1 MRTNTKINV
10 WLWVL
15 LCIPCLFT
23 ACDHNVHD
31 DEDGNLSV
39 SLAWQDET
47 DHGTEVKDVKIWIFN
62 ADNGSLVEKDQF
74 AKPQDIASQN
84 FSLPKGNYRILTT
97 ANFVEPYI
105 MIEPTRAMVEPTRA
119 AGDMNMIQLGLSNPN
134 AATAHAYYGVTEI
147 TIDNEEVHYITKS
160 DMRRVLAE
168 LSIIINGVPQNTIIT
183 GKVLNVATGLL
194 ALQQNEDGTFGIATK
209 TKEEY
214 NILVNM
220 SMSDDKSITG
230 PLLLM
235 PTCYG
240 NNTTNLF
247 LTLKTPDGSIA
258 NYDINAPIM
267 KPSGKYIVNLEYDE
281 MKPYMY
287 LSSIRIDDWTEG
299 WVYHGEIFNPDN

>member
-23 ACDHNVHD
+23 ACDHNAHD
-31 DEDGNLSV
+31 DEDDGSLSV
-39 SLAWQDET
+39 SLAWQDEA

-62 ADNGSLVEKDQF
+62 ADNGSLVEEDQF
-74 AKPQDIASQN
+74 ANPQDIASQN
-84 FSLPKGNYRILTT
+84 FSLPEGNYRILTT

-105 MIEPTRAMVEPTRA
+105 MIEPTRTVE
-119 AGDMNMIQLGLSNPN
+119 DMNMVQLGLSNPN
-134 AATAHAYYGVTEI
+134 AATDHAYYGVTEI
-147 TIDNEEVHYITKS
+147 TIDNDEIHYITKS

-194 ALQQNEDGTFGIATK
+194 ALQQNEDGTFGIATE

-240 NNTTNLF
+240 NNTTNLL

>member
-31 DEDGNLSV
+31 DEDDGSLSV
-39 SLAWQDET
+39 SLAWQDEA
-47 DHGTEVKDVKIWIFN
+47 DQGTEVKDVKIWIFN
-62 ADNGSLVEKDQF
+62 ADNGSLVEEDQF
-74 AKPQDIASQN
+74 ANPQDIASQN
-84 FSLPKGNYRILTT
+84 FSLPEGNYRILTT

-105 MIEPTRAMVEPTRA
+105 MVEPTRA
-119 AGDMNMIQLGLSNPN
+119 AGDMNMVQLGLSNPN
-134 AATAHAYYGVTEI
+134 AATDHAYYGVTEI
-147 TIDNEEVHYITKS
+147 TINNEEVNYTIKS

-194 ALQQNEDGTFGIATK
+194 ALQQNEDGTFGIATE

-214 NILVNM
+214 NIPLVIA
-220 SMSDDKSITG
+220 MSDDKSITG

-240 NNTTNLF
+240 YNTTNLL

-267 KPSGKYIVNLEYDE
+267 KPSGKYIVNLEYNE

>member
-62 ADNGSLVEKDQF
+62 ADNGSLVEEDQL
-74 AKPQDIASQN
+74 AKPQNIASQN

-105 MIEPTRAMVEPTRA
+105 MIEPTRTVE
-119 AGDMNMIQLGLSNPN
+119 DMNMVQLGLSNPN
-134 AATAHAYYGVTEI
+134 AATDHAYYGVTEI
-147 TIDNEEVHYITKS
+147 TINNEEVRHTIKS

-168 LSIIINGVPQNTIIT
+168 LSIIINGVPQNTTIT

-267 KPSGKYIVNLEYDE
+267 KPSGKYIVNLKYDE

>member
-31 DEDGNLSV
+31 DEDDGSLSV
-39 SLAWQDET
+39 SLAWQDEA
-47 DHGTEVKDVKIWIFN
+47 DQGTEVKDVKIWIFN
-62 ADNGSLVEKDQF
+62 ADNGSLVEEDQF
-74 AKPQDIASQN
+74 ANPQDIASQN
-84 FSLPKGNYRILTT
+84 FSLPEGNYRILTT

-105 MIEPTRAMVEPTRA
+105 MIEPTRTVE
-119 AGDMNMIQLGLSNPN
+119 DMNMVQLGLSNPN
-134 AATAHAYYGVTEI
+134 AATDHAYYGVTEI
-147 TIDNEEVHYITKS
+147 TINNEEVRHTIKS

-168 LSIIINGVPQNTIIT
+168 LSIIINGVPQNTTIT

-267 KPSGKYIVNLEYDE
+267 KPSGKYIVNLKYDE

-287 LSSIRIDDWTEG
+287 LSSIRIDD
-299 WVYHGEIFNPDN
+299 

>member
-1 MRTNTKINV
+1 
-10 WLWVL
+10 
-15 LCIPCLFT
+15 
-23 ACDHNVHD
+23 
-31 DEDGNLSV
+31 
-39 SLAWQDET
+39 
-47 DHGTEVKDVKIWIFN
+47 
-62 ADNGSLVEKDQF
+62 
-74 AKPQDIASQN
+74 
-84 FSLPKGNYRILTT
+84 
-97 ANFVEPYI
+97 
-105 MIEPTRAMVEPTRA
+105 
-119 AGDMNMIQLGLSNPN
+119 MNMVQLGLSNPN
-134 AATAHAYYGVTEI
+134 AATDHAYYGVTEI
-147 TIDNEEVHYITKS
+147 TINNEEVRHTIKS

-168 LSIIINGVPQNTIIT
+168 LSIIINGVPQNTTIT

>member
-62 ADNGSLVEKDQF
+62 ADNGSLVEEDQL

-105 MIEPTRAMVEPTRA
+105 MIEPTRTAE
-119 AGDMNMIQLGLSNPN
+119 GMNMVQLGLSNPN
-134 AATAHAYYGVTEI
+134 AATNHAYYGVTEI
-147 TIDNEEVHYITKS
+147 TINNEEVRHTIKS

-168 LSIIINGVPQNTIIT
+168 LSIIINGVPQNTTIT

-267 KPSGKYIVNLEYDE
+267 KPSGKYIVNLKYDE

>member
-1 MRTNTKINV
+1 MRTNTRINV

-62 ADNGSLVEKDQF
+62 ADNGSLVEEDQL

-105 MIEPTRAMVEPTRA
+105 MIEPTRTAE
-119 AGDMNMIQLGLSNPN
+119 GMNMVQLGLSNPN
-134 AATAHAYYGVTEI
+134 AATNHAYYGVTEI
-147 TIDNEEVHYITKS
+147 TINNEEVRHTIKS

-168 LSIIINGVPQNTIIT
+168 LSIIINGVPQNTTIT

-281 MKPYMY
+281 MKPYMH

>member
-31 DEDGNLSV
+31 DEDDGSLSV
-39 SLAWQDET
+39 SLAWQDEA

-62 ADNGSLVEKDQF
+62 ADNGSLVEEDQF
-74 AKPQDIASQN
+74 ANPQDIASQN
-84 FSLPKGNYRILTT
+84 FSLPEGNYRILTT

-105 MIEPTRAMVEPTRA
+105 MIEPTRA
-119 AGDMNMIQLGLSNPN
+119 AGDMNMVQLGLSNPN
-134 AATAHAYYGVTEI
+134 AATDHAYYGVTEI
-147 TIDNEEVHYITKS
+147 TINNEEVNYTIKS

-194 ALQQNEDGTFGIATK
+194 ALQQNEDGTFGIATE

-214 NILVNM
+214 NIPLVIA
-220 SMSDDKSITG
+220 MSDDKSITG

-240 NNTTNLF
+240 NNTTNLL

>member
-31 DEDGNLSV
+31 DEDEGSLSV
-39 SLAWQDET
+39 SLAWQDEA

-62 ADNGSLVEKDQF
+62 ADNGSLVEEDQF
-74 AKPQDIASQN
+74 ANPQDIASQN
-84 FSLPKGNYRILTT
+84 FSLPEGNYRILTT

-105 MIEPTRAMVEPTRA
+105 MIEPTRA
-119 AGDMNMIQLGLSNPN
+119 AGDMNMVQLGLSNPN
-134 AATAHAYYGVTEI
+134 AATDHAYYGVTEI
-147 TIDNEEVHYITKS
+147 TINNEEVNYTIKS

-183 GKVLNVATGLL
+183 GKVQNVATGLL
-194 ALQQNEDGTFGIATK
+194 ALQQNEDGTFGIATE

-220 SMSDDKSITG
+220 SISDDKSITG

-240 NNTTNLF
+240 NNTTNLL

-267 KPSGKYIVNLEYDE
+267 KPSGKYIVNLEYNE

>member
-31 DEDGNLSV
+31 DEDDGSLSV
-39 SLAWQDET
+39 SLAWQDEA
-47 DHGTEVKDVKIWIFN
+47 DQGTEVKDVKIWIFN
-62 ADNGSLVEKDQF
+62 ADNGSLVEEDQF
-74 AKPQDIASQN
+74 ANPQDIASKN
-84 FSLPKGNYRILTT
+84 FSLPEGNYRILTT

-105 MIEPTRAMVEPTRA
+105 MIEPTRA
-119 AGDMNMIQLGLSNPN
+119 AGDMNMVQLGLSNPN
-134 AATAHAYYGVTEI
+134 AATDHAYYGVTEI
-147 TIDNEEVHYITKS
+147 TINNEEVNYTIKS

-194 ALQQNEDGTFGIATK
+194 ALQQNEDGTFGIATE

-230 PLLLM
+230 PLLMM

-240 NNTTNLF
+240 NNTTNLL

>member
-1 MRTNTKINV
+1 M
-10 WLWVL
+10 
-15 LCIPCLFT
+15 
-23 ACDHNVHD
+23 
-31 DEDGNLSV
+31 
-39 SLAWQDET
+39 
-47 DHGTEVKDVKIWIFN
+47 KDVKIWIFN

-97 ANFVEPYI
+97 ANFVKPYI
-105 MIEPTRAMVEPTRA
+105 MIEPTRAAVEPTRTVE
-119 AGDMNMIQLGLSNPN
+119 DMNMVQLGLSNPN
-134 AATAHAYYGVTEI
+134 AATDHAYYGVTEI
-147 TIDNEEVHYITKS
+147 TINNEEVRHTIKS

-168 LSIIINGVPQNTIIT
+168 LSIIINGVPQNTTIT

>member
-31 DEDGNLSV
+31 DEDDGSLSV
-39 SLAWQDET
+39 SLAWQDEA
-47 DHGTEVKDVKIWIFN
+47 DQGTEVKDVKIWIFN
-62 ADNGSLVEKDQF
+62 ADNGSLVEEDQF
-74 AKPQDIASQN
+74 ANPQDIASQN
-84 FSLPKGNYRILTT
+84 FSLPEGNYRILTT

-105 MIEPTRAMVEPTRA
+105 MIEPTRA
-119 AGDMNMIQLGLSNPN
+119 AGDMNMVQLGLSNPN
-134 AATAHAYYGVTEI
+134 AATDHAYYGVTEI
-147 TIDNEEVHYITKS
+147 TINNEEVNYTIKS

-183 GKVLNVATGLL
+183 GKVQNVATGLL
-194 ALQQNEDGTFGIATK
+194 ALQQNEDGTFGIATE

-214 NILVNM
+214 NIPLVIA
-220 SMSDDKSITG
+220 MSDDKSITG

-240 NNTTNLF
+240 NNTTNLL

>member
-31 DEDGNLSV
+31 DEDDGSLSV
-39 SLAWQDET
+39 SLAWQDEA
-47 DHGTEVKDVKIWIFN
+47 DQGTEVKDVKIWIFN
-62 ADNGSLVEKDQF
+62 ADNGSLVEEDQF
-74 AKPQDIASQN
+74 ANPQDIASQN
-84 FSLPKGNYRILTT
+84 FSLPEGNYRILTT

-105 MIEPTRAMVEPTRA
+105 MVEPTRA
-119 AGDMNMIQLGLSNPN
+119 AGDMNMVQLGLSNPN
-134 AATAHAYYGVTEI
+134 AATDHAYYGVTEI
-147 TIDNEEVHYITKS
+147 TINNEEVNYTIKS

-194 ALQQNEDGTFGIATK
+194 ALQQNEDGTFGIATE

-214 NILVNM
+214 NIPLVIA
-220 SMSDDKSITG
+220 MSDDKSITG

-240 NNTTNLF
+240 YNTTNLL

-267 KPSGKYIVNLEYDE
+267 KPSGKYIVNLEYNG

>member
-1 MRTNTKINV
+1 
-10 WLWVL
+10 
-15 LCIPCLFT
+15 
-23 ACDHNVHD
+23 
-31 DEDGNLSV
+31 
-39 SLAWQDET
+39 
-47 DHGTEVKDVKIWIFN
+47 
-62 ADNGSLVEKDQF
+62 
-74 AKPQDIASQN
+74 
-84 FSLPKGNYRILTT
+84 
-97 ANFVEPYI
+97 
-105 MIEPTRAMVEPTRA
+105 
-119 AGDMNMIQLGLSNPN
+119 MNMVQLGLSNPN
-134 AATAHAYYGVTEI
+134 AATDHAYYGVTEI

-214 NILVNM
+214 DIPLVIAM
-220 SMSDDKSITG
+220 SNDMFITG

-240 NNTTNLF
+240 NNTTNLL

>member
-1 MRTNTKINV
+1 M
-10 WLWVL
+10 L

-62 ADNGSLVEKDQF
+62 ADNGSLVEEDQL

-105 MIEPTRAMVEPTRA
+105 MIEPTRTAE
-119 AGDMNMIQLGLSNPN
+119 DMNMVQLGLSNPN
-134 AATAHAYYGVTEI
+134 AATDHAYYGVTEI
-147 TIDNEEVHYITKS
+147 TINNEEVRHTIKS

-168 LSIIINGVPQNTIIT
+168 LSIIINGVPQNTTIT

-220 SMSDDKSITG
+220 SMSDNKSITG

-240 NNTTNLF
+240 NNITNLF

>member
-62 ADNGSLVEKDQF
+62 ADNGSLVEEDQL

-105 MIEPTRAMVEPTRA
+105 MIEPTRTAE
-119 AGDMNMIQLGLSNPN
+119 GMNMVQLGLSNPN
-134 AATAHAYYGVTEI
+134 AATNHAYYGVTEI
-147 TIDNEEVHYITKS
+147 TINNEEVRHTIKS

-168 LSIIINGVPQNTIIT
+168 LSIIINGVPQNTTIT

-235 PTCYG
+235 PTCYR

-267 KPSGKYIVNLEYDE
+267 KPSGKYIVNLKYDE

>member
-1 MRTNTKINV
+1 MRTNTRINV

-62 ADNGSLVEKDQF
+62 ADNGSLVEEDQF

-105 MIEPTRAMVEPTRA
+105 MIEPTRTME
-119 AGDMNMIQLGLSNPN
+119 DMNMVQLGLSNPN
-134 AATAHAYYGVTEI
+134 AATDHAYYGVTEI
-147 TIDNEEVHYITKS
+147 TINNEEVHHTIKS

-168 LSIIINGVPQNTIIT
+168 LSIIINGVPQNTTIT

-240 NNTTNLF
+240 NNTTNLL

-281 MKPYMY
+281 MKPYMA
-287 LSSIRIDDWTEG
+287 SSRHI
-299 WVYHGEIFNPDN
+299 PS

>member
-62 ADNGSLVEKDQF
+62 ADNGSLVEEDQL

-105 MIEPTRAMVEPTRA
+105 MIEPTRTAE
-119 AGDMNMIQLGLSNPN
+119 DMNMVQLGLSYPN
-134 AATAHAYYGVTEI
+134 AATDHAYYGVTEI
-147 TIDNEEVHYITKS
+147 TINNEEVRHTIKS

-168 LSIIINGVPQNTIIT
+168 LSIIINGVPQNTTIT

-220 SMSDDKSITG
+220 SMSDNKSITG

-281 MKPYMY
+281 MKPYMH

>member
-1 MRTNTKINV
+1 
-10 WLWVL
+10 
-15 LCIPCLFT
+15 
-23 ACDHNVHD
+23 
-31 DEDGNLSV
+31 
-39 SLAWQDET
+39 
-47 DHGTEVKDVKIWIFN
+47 
-62 ADNGSLVEKDQF
+62 
-74 AKPQDIASQN
+74 
-84 FSLPKGNYRILTT
+84 
-97 ANFVEPYI
+97 
-105 MIEPTRAMVEPTRA
+105 MIEPTRAAVEPTRTVE
-119 AGDMNMIQLGLSNPN
+119 DMNMVQLGLSNPN
-134 AATAHAYYGVTEI
+134 AATDHAYYGVTEI
-147 TIDNEEVHYITKS
+147 TINNEEVRHTIKS

-168 LSIIINGVPQNTIIT
+168 LSIIINGVPQNTTIT

-240 NNTTNLF
+240 NNTTNLL

-267 KPSGKYIVNLEYDE
+267 KPSGKYIVNLKYDE
-281 MKPYMY
+281 MKPYMH

>member
-31 DEDGNLSV
+31 DEDDGSLSV
-39 SLAWQDET
+39 SLAWQDEA
-47 DHGTEVKDVKIWIFN
+47 DQGTEVKDVKIWIFN
-62 ADNGSLVEKDQF
+62 ADNGSLVEEDQC
-74 AKPQDIASQN
+74 ANPQDIASQN
-84 FSLPKGNYRILTT
+84 FSLPEGNYRILTT

-105 MIEPTRAMVEPTRA
+105 MIEPTRT
-119 AGDMNMIQLGLSNPN
+119 AGDMNMVQLGLSNPN
-134 AATAHAYYGVTEI
+134 AATDHAYYGVTEI

-214 NILVNM
+214 DIPLVIAM
-220 SMSDDKSITG
+220 SNDMFITG

-240 NNTTNLF
+240 NNTTNLL

>member
-31 DEDGNLSV
+31 DEDDGSLSV
-39 SLAWQDET
+39 SLAWQDEA

-62 ADNGSLVEKDQF
+62 ADNGSLVEEDQF
-74 AKPQDIASQN
+74 ANPQDIASQN
-84 FSLPKGNYRILTT
+84 FSLPEGNYRILTT
-97 ANFVEPYI
+97 ANFVESYI
-105 MIEPTRAMVEPTRA
+105 MIEPTRA
-119 AGDMNMIQLGLSNPN
+119 AGDMNMVQLGLSNPN
-134 AATAHAYYGVTEI
+134 AATDHAYYGVTEI
-147 TIDNEEVHYITKS
+147 TINNEEVNYTIKS

-194 ALQQNEDGTFGIATK
+194 ALQQNEDGTFGIATE

-240 NNTTNLF
+240 NNTTNLL

-267 KPSGKYIVNLEYDE
+267 KPSGKYIVNLEYNE

>member
-62 ADNGSLVEKDQF
+62 ADNGSLVEEDQL

-105 MIEPTRAMVEPTRA
+105 MIEPTRTAE
-119 AGDMNMIQLGLSNPN
+119 DMNMVQLGLSYPN
-134 AATAHAYYGVTEI
+134 AATDHAYYGVTEI
-147 TIDNEEVHYITKS
+147 TINNEEVRHTIKS

-168 LSIIINGVPQNTIIT
+168 LSIIINGVPQNTTIT

-220 SMSDDKSITG
+220 SMSDNKSITG

-267 KPSGKYIVNLEYDE
+267 KPSGKYIVNLKYDE